1 MRTLMLFIG
10 SLLFLTPAL
19 YSSEYV
25 DDFSFLSSIPSYQQ
39 YLEAVKMDGDTGKAE
54 ELRAGF
60 PSLALSEQDI
70 SVLFIRSSVI
80 LARLYAEHKEG
91 DKNRALQLLD
101 EAENRL
107 FMLEKE
113 SFLHL
118 MLSSEID
125 GVHYLVNPRNLSKGI
140 RSNSAIN
147 KAYKQYPK
155 QISAIL
161 AKANSLVYAPS
172 FAGGDVN
179 KALSHYLGLLQDAD
193 TLLCAFDRASIY
205 SGIGLVA
212 MKRKEWQTAKQYFL
226 AAKALSAFDPT
237 LDAYLAQ
244 VEEKL

>member
-1 MRTLMLFIG
+1 MLLLG
-10 SLLFLTPAL
+10 LLLFLMPAL
-19 YSSEYV
+19 HSSAYA
-25 DDFSFLSSIPSYQQ
+25 DDFAFLSSLPSYQDFLQ
-39 YLEAVKMDGDTGKAE
+39 AVKMEGDTERAE
-54 ELRAGF
+54 QLREGF
-60 PSLALSEQDI
+60 SSLSRSEREK

-80 LARLYAEHKEG
+80 LARLYAEHNQA

-101 EAENRL
+101 EAQKKL
-107 FMLEKE
+107 SILEKE

-125 GVHYLVNPRNLSKGI
+125 GVHYLVNPRSLSKGI
-140 RSNSAIN
+140 RSNSTIN

-155 QISAIL
+155 QISATL

-179 KALSHYLGLLQDAD
+179 QALSLYLNLLQDAD
-193 TLLCAFDRASIY
+193 TLLSTFDRASIY

-226 AAKALSAFDPT
+226 AAKALYAFDPT
-237 LDAYLAQ
+237 LDAYLAE

>member
-1 MRTLMLFIG
+1 MRTLMLLVG
-10 SLLFLTPAL
+10 SLFFLTPSL
-19 YSSEYV
+19 YSSGYV
-25 DDFSFLSSIPSYQQ
+25 DDFAFLSSLPSYQQ
-39 YLEAVKMDGDTGKAE
+39 FLEAVKMDGDAAKAE

-60 PSLALSEQDI
+60 SSLALPKEDE

-80 LARLYAEHKEG
+80 LARLYAEHMKG

-101 EAENRL
+101 EAHTQL
-107 FMLEKE
+107 MGLEQE

-125 GVHYLVNPRNLSKGI
+125 GVHYLLNPRNLSKGI

-147 KAYKQYPK
+147 KAYKLYPK
-155 QISAIL
+155 QIAATL
-161 AKANSLVYAPS
+161 AKANSLAYAPS

-179 KALSHYLGLLQDAD
+179 KALSLYLGLLQDAD
-193 TLLCAFDRASIY
+193 TLLCTVDRASIY

-237 LDAYLAQ
+237 LDAYLAE